1 MFKQKEKYL
10 LRDNSRRTLLLKYK
24 YLNLIQK
31 SLLHNRSVRKK
42 IKLLIFLH
50 NSQKKQSFKK
60 IKNIC
65 MLSGE
70 NTSVNKKLL
79 LTRFHINYLS
89 IVNKLQNFK
98 INSW

>member
-1 MFKQKEKYL
+1 MFRQKEKYL
-10 LRDNSRRTLLLKYK
+10 IRDNSRRTLLLKYK
-24 YLNLIQK
+24 YLSLLQK
-31 SLLHNRSVRKK
+31 SLLHNRASTKQ
-42 IKLLIFLH
+42 IKLLVFLNH
-50 NSQKKQSFKK
+50 SQKKPGFKK

-79 LTRFHINYLS
+79 FTRFHINYLS